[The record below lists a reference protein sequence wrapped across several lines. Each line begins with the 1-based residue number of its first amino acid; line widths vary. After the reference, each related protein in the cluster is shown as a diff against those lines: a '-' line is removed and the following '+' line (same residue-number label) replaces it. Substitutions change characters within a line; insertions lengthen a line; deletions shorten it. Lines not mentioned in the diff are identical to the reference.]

1 MFRVVREGL
10 LHWLPLIYRAL
21 WGKGKP
27 RAKTSQVQRPV
38 GLKVGLGEVAG
49 RRMGGGGFRSGLEA
63 VMRNFSAILSAK
75 EASGTF

>member
-21 WGKGKP
+21 WGKGKG

-38 GLKVGLGEVAG
+38 GLEDAAWEAEG
-49 RRMGGGGFRSGLEA
+49 RRMGGGGFRSSLEA
-63 VMRNFSAILSAK
+63 VMRNFSSILSSR

>member
-1 MFRVVREGL
+1 M
-10 LHWLPLIYRAL
+10 HWLPLIYRAL

-27 RAKTSQVQRPV
+27 RPRPPRCRGHQSGV
-38 GLKVGLGEVAG
+38 ESGAGEVAG
-49 RRMGGGGFRSGLEA
+49 RRMGGGGFRSGLEEA